1 LGCLPRPPEP
11 GVTIGAECVFFDIG
25 DAVGCSSVGYE
36 ETVGGLPRPPEC
48 VSGGKGG
55 MSMGLAIGDDGPRTP
70 PRMTAVGSCSTPPKA
85 ALLGVGRRAAA
96 DSEMV
101 ANGDVGPLTQ
111 CAMPAFPTVHG
122 GHVKARIIAIEEVVG
137 STAGNSACVVKGQGT
152 DQEAEVGALPKSPE
166 ADRPS
171 SRTGCGSGS
180 GYTAGSGTD
189 EHDTKFGCESDAG
202 GCNWAG
208 GARIEAL
215 PPLQDSVVLAVGE
228 TGLQMV
234 MEAVD
239 WGELIGT
246 KVDGGEH
253 RERWADVVGGTSI
266 DDCSTACDDLPELC
280 GGSDAPV
287 HVGEDACDEKLVRA
301 EVAEDNKAGGT
312 NDSISGVRKG
322 RGRKSKATKRKQA
335 RQGSEAKLKQMD
347 DEERSFLLEKERR
360 GLCLR
365 LEALGASDWVLAA
378 CGGVGA

>member
-1 LGCLPRPPEP
+1 MEKYFGTFWDHVVACLAHVGALVKPQMLQEPSPRDPK
-11 GVTIGAECVFFDIG
+11 I
-25 DAVGCSSVGYE
+25 
-36 ETVGGLPRPPEC
+36 
-48 VSGGKGG
+48 
-55 MSMGLAIGDDGPRTP
+55 
-70 PRMTAVGSCSTPPKA
+70 STENK
-85 ALLGVGRRAAA
+85 
-96 DSEMV
+96 
-101 ANGDVGPLTQ
+101 TQ
-111 CAMPAFPTVHG
+111 LCLDLFP
-122 GHVKARIIAIEEVVG
+122 I
-137 STAGNSACVVKGQGT
+137 ST
-152 DQEAEVGALPKSPE
+152 DQEAEVGALPKPPE

-202 GCNWAG
+202 GCNCAG
-208 GARIEAL
+208 GARIDAL

-280 GGSDAPV
+280 GGS
-287 HVGEDACDEKLVRA
+287 EDASDEKFVRA
-301 EVAEDNKAGGT
+301 EVAEDD
-312 NDSISGVRKG
+312 NDSIGWAPVLVGEDANDSIGGVRKG

-335 RQGSEAKLKQMD
+335 MQDSEAKAKIKNVEIKAKIKQVEAD
-347 DEERSFLLEKERR
+347 LAIAQAALR
-360 GLCLR
+360 G
-365 LEALGASDWVLAA
+365 WA
-378 CGGVGA
+378 CG